1 MASDNDVIE
10 TPSVRPL
17 EADERSRLEGAGVEP
32 ADLESVGI
40 DPAGVA
46 EKEYSYRQLLD
57 GGLEESA
64 AEALRRTFSLPW
76 SYQTEGDLDDRS
88 EAVSGLGDAERAW
101 IAASADEDWQG
112 FEHAGERSIPTTTE
126 TPDERPYP
134 RPTPVTA
141 VTGVGGSNADQLAE
155 AGIRSAERLATIH
168 AGEVASVLD
177 LDVLHV
183 RTWRHNARE
192 LLRE

>member
-1 MASDNDVIE
+1 MASENDVVE
-10 TPSVRPL
+10 TPGVRPL
-17 EADERSRLEGAGVEP
+17 EADERSRLEDADVEP

-46 EKEYSYRQLLD
+46 EKDYSYRQLVD

-64 AEALRRTFSLPW
+64 AESLRHVFSLPW
-76 SYQTEGDLDDRS
+76 SFQTDGDLDDRS

-101 IAASADEDWQG
+101 VAASADEEWQG
-112 FEHAGERSIPTTTE
+112 FEHAGDRSIPTTTE

-141 VTGVGGSNADQLAE
+141 VTGVGDSNADRLAE
-155 AGIRSAERLATIH
+155 AGIHSAERLATIH
-168 AGEVASVLD
+168 AG
-177 LDVLHV
+177 
-183 RTWRHNARE
+183 
-192 LLRE
+192 